1 MEAIENFIE
10 EIPPHLALKLATT
23 VVTHPMEVCKV
34 LMQVR
39 INSGNQGEF
48 DLTKK

>member
-34 LMQVR
+34 LMQVN
-39 INSGNQGEF
+39 INSGNQDEF
-48 DLTKK
+48 DFTN